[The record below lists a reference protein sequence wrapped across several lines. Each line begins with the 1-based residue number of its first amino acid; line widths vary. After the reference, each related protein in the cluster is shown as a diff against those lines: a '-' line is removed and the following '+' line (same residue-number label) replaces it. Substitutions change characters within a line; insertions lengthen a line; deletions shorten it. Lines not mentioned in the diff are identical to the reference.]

1 MELQAVI
8 KRNVDEVYVS
18 LNIVIAGKGLSRS
31 LDAHWPTNR
40 LCHAVTA
47 TKKIHFV
54 MPIFALYFVSN
65 VRIRKK
71 RAKNAQKF
79 YQITTRGRKI
89 KIKQN
94 QKQKSKTAHS
104 CAPNENMFFFL

>member
-47 TKKIHFV
+47 TKKKSFRNANFCV
-54 MPIFALYFVSN
+54 IFCF
-65 VRIRKK
+65 K
-71 RAKNAQKF
+71 RAHTNKNEQKML
-79 YQITTRGRKI
+79 
-89 KIKQN
+89 
-94 QKQKSKTAHS
+94 KSSTKS
-104 CAPNENMFFFL
+104 QPEDEK

>member
-47 TKKIHFV
+47 TKKNHFV

-71 RAKNAQKF
+71 TSKKCSKVLPNHNQRTKNKN
-79 YQITTRGRKI
+79 KI
-89 KIKQN
+89 
-94 QKQKSKTAHS
+94 KSKT
-104 CAPNENMFFFL
+104 EE